1 MLWAVQLKALSLI
14 SGRSKGFFSCPKHPH
29 QLRDTPSLLV
39 NQEWGTFPGVKWS
52 QHKDDHSPLFSSQ
65 VMKEWKY
72 TSTPATCIHGVYRDS
87 LTFKFVSNVKE

>member
-14 SGRSKGFFSCPKHPH
+14 SGKGKGFFSCPKHPY
-29 QLRDTPSLLV
+29 QLRDTPSLLF

-52 QHKDDHSPLFSSQ
+52 QHEDDHSPLFSSQ

-72 TSTPATCIHGVYRDS
+72 TSTPPTCIHGV
-87 LTFKFVSNVKE
+87 